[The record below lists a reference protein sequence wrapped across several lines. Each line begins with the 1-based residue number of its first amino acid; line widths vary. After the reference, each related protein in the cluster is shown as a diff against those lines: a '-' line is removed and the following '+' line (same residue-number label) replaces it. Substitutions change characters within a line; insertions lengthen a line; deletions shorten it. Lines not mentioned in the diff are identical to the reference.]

1 MKTRMRL
8 TVTAEQYGHE
18 WTAFCKELEAHT
30 FGESREEALLKM
42 SHVVSFAVSAAND
55 LGFEWD
61 CERTAHETKGVS

>member
-1 MKTRMRL
+1 MKAKMTL
-8 TVTAEQYGHE
+8 TVTAEQHGHE
-18 WTAFCKELEAHT
+18 WIAFCKELEAHT
-30 FGESREEALLKM
+30 FGKSREEALKKM